1 MDPRGASTYHRASSR
16 MRTKNTTPFL
26 FCATASSLRPPAPL
40 MTLVVKASFRLR
52 PGAPVEPL
60 TGIGEQGTLSG
71 DVFDPG
77 DEERT
82 GQLLYASDFADFK
95 PRTDLLVRAAC
106 HTPGGKPLQECPAR
120 VTVGAWTKLLR
131 VLGRRVWKDG
141 FLGASPSEPA
151 PFTTMPIDHAHA
163 FGGPELADNPSGLGL
178 GTVELHN
185 IEAPG
190 DVVRSKSDR
199 IHPASFG
206 PLSPFWPARR
216 SKVGKEYGAS
226 WAAKRKPYYAEDFDL
241 AYFQSAPPD
250 QQVDWL
256 RGDEEISF
264 QNLHPTAAVFTT
276 RLPAVRVR
284 VFVNCDQKHFR
295 EVKMR
300 LDTVLAD
307 LDDERLVLTWR
318 GIDEVREDDL
328 ADVKTVLIAS
338 EALASEPR
346 DEALYAEDLAAFER
360 DPIGF
365 ESALPAPPQDTAAE
379 DDSDDP
385 LWQKLSPELDD
396 LQPADRE
403 RIRRSVRRLSAHSV
417 PGVDLRAAIARA
429 LSPVPSPAPRV
440 LPAMQPG
447 AAPAVRLGDV
457 FAKVRQAVDRFTK
470 TAAAQ
475 GQTIPGSEKLAA
487 LESNP
492 MLARLGA
499 GGAGEGTDEP
509 GPGANL
515 SGRDLSGQ
523 DLSGRDL
530 TGANL
535 EGAILQRTKLTGAIL
550 VRAKLGRAV
559 LTEADL
565 EGADLT
571 GADLS
576 HAHLG
581 QARAAGAVL
590 RGAKLDQAVFDKTA
604 LQGADL
610 SGATGKLAVL
620 AGADL
625 TDAVL
630 AGAAFEQAL
639 FDEAVLVR
647 ADFRA
652 AQLKRCRFSK
662 CEARGAN
669 FSGTSLA
676 HTSFSESDLSGA
688 VFRDAAGEGAIFSQ
702 ATLTEADFE
711 HAVLPESHFTE
722 AKADHVKLSGA
733 DLPRARFYR
742 ASLRSAVLDGAN
754 LLYADLRKAD
764 LQGASARRSNLY
776 GAKLQHARRQGLD
789 LAGANLGHVL
799 LEAGG

>member
-1 MDPRGASTYHRASSR
+1 

-52 PGAPVEPL
+52 PGAPATPL
-60 TGIGEQGTLSG
+60 EGIGEQGTLEG
-71 DVFDPG
+71 DVFDPA
-77 DEERT
+77 DEDRT
-82 GQLLYASDFADFK
+82 GQLFYASDFAAFK
-95 PRTDLLVRAAC
+95 PRADLLVRAAC
-106 HTPGGKPLQECPAR
+106 HTPGGKPLQECPVR
-120 VTVGAWTKLLR
+120 VAVGAWSKLLR
-131 VLGRRVWKDG
+131 VVGRRAWKEG

-151 PFTTMPIDHAHA
+151 PFTTMPIDYAHA
-163 FGGPELADNPSGLGL
+163 FGGPESPDNPAGLGL
-178 GTVELHN
+178 GTVEMHN
-185 IEAPG
+185 LEAPG
-190 DVVRSKSDR
+190 DVVRSRSDR
-199 IHPASFG
+199 IRPASFG

-226 WAAKRKPYYAEDFDL
+226 WTAKRKPYYAEDFDL
-241 AYFQSAPPD
+241 AYFQSAPLD

-256 RGDEEISF
+256 HGDEEIAF
-264 QNLHPTAAVFTT
+264 QNLHPAAPVFST
-276 RLPAVRVR
+276 RLPALRVR
-284 VFVNCDQKHFR
+284 AFVRDTARRFR
-295 EVKMR
+295 EVKLR
-300 LDTVLAD
+300 LDTLLAD
-307 LDDERLVLTWR
+307 LVDEKLVLTWR
-318 GIDEVREDDL
+318 GLDEVLEDDL

-338 EALASEPR
+338 EPMARSPR
-346 DEALYAEDLAAFER
+346 PEVLYEVDLEEFER
-360 DPIGF
+360 DPIGLRDK
-365 ESALPAPPQDTAAE
+365 LPKPSLQAGAGAGAAVDAGE
-379 DDSDDP
+379 EDP
-385 LWQKLSPELDD
+385 LWAAIAPKLDRLPPPER
-396 LQPADRE
+396 A
-403 RIRRSVRRLSAHSV
+403 RLHAALGRLTAPKV
-417 PGVDLRAAIARA
+417 PGVDPRAAVAKA
-429 LSPVPSPAPRV
+429 LSATPETPRV
-440 LPAMQPG
+440 ATPAQPG

-457 FAKVRQAVDRFTK
+457 LAKIRKTAEQLTK

-475 GQTIPGSEKLAA
+475 GQTIPGIEKLTA
-487 LESNP
+487 LESHP

-499 GGAGEGTDEP
+499 GGAGAGEGTDEP

-535 EGAILQRTKLTGAIL
+535 EGAILQKTRLTGAIL

-571 GADLS
+571 EADLS

-590 RGAKLDQAVFDKTA
+590 RRAKLGQAVFDKTA

-625 TDAVL
+625 TDAIL
-630 AGAAFEQAL
+630 AGAALEQAL

-662 CEARGAN
+662 CAARGAN

-676 HTSFSESDLSGA
+676 HTSFSESDLSAA

-722 AKADHVKLSGA
+722 AKADHVKLAGA

-754 LLYADLRKAD
+754 LLHADLRKAD
-764 LQGASARRSNLY
+764 LQDASARRSNLY
-776 GAKLQHARRQGLD
+776 GAKLQHARRQGFD
-789 LAGANLGHVL
+789 VTGANLRHVL